1 VEHRAPSLVARGR
14 GVLCRRDDVG
24 EQHGA
29 QGAMGLRRRGMAAGE
44 KLLDSGQDPVGI
56 GEPVGVV
63 HAVDLQVS
71 RARNVIGE
79 VPSALHRNAWVLAGM
94 DDEAWRGDRRQ
105 DRPNVDPE
113 RRFDCRPCHPRAGAH
128 PLQHCELA

>member
-1 VEHRAPSLVARGR
+1 
-14 GVLCRRDDVG
+14 
-24 EQHGA
+24 
-29 QGAMGLRRRGMAAGE
+29 MGLRRRGMAAGE

-113 RRFDCRPCHPRAGAH
+113 PRFDCRPCHPRAGAH